1 MVPSFF
7 IEERLSI
14 YNSQFGEEASGIPM
28 VSRTRKTRL
37 ESLSARLA
45 SAESWLCFRSV
56 TIKGEPTF
64 SIAPMPASLQ
74 RREEGL
80 LPFATG
86 TFAIFRDVI
95 VAQHEFYS
103 SLRVMHTES
112 ASKVSGSRSASFLR
126 NRTYFLTLNHFRA
139 DREGNSLNRKIL
151 EIFYSL
157 CKFNFLDTVINY
169 IQ

>member
-45 SAESWLCFRSV
+45 SAESRLCFRSV

-112 ASKVSGSRSASFLR
+112 ASFLR

-157 CKFNFLDTVINY
+157 CKFNFTKTFY
-169 IQ
+169 P